1 MRTKIML
8 FMLLPLIILLV
19 GCKSSKVKN
28 NSIEG
33 IWESIGYREILKI
46 DANSYEYFDI
56 TDFSCLPAKEG
67 NISEVTNT
75 MQVSNDTPIV
85 KRGFSIYR
93 YIRIKELPESY
104 QQNIKDKNDISYN
117 FEVFANTYKNHYA
130 YFDLNKI
137 DWYNLYINSKNK
149 INSKS
154 TEVDLYLVMEDM
166 IEKLKDNHGS
176 IEPTDEV
183 YELAKNQTPPK
194 LAAEEETEKL
204 KEYGDFEI
212 ADIVADYYIKED
224 LTKDTWLMK
233 WGKMEN
239 NVGYIQIKTM
249 FLYAD
254 LNLNDRLVKENGF
267 VSAYLDAFDHL
278 SHEQQISE
286 EVAGISKLMDKIMKD
301 LEETKHIIIDVR
313 FNGGGQDEVALEILR
328 RYNDARKQIAFKKAR
343 HDNGYTI
350 KTPIYLE
357 IAKNPY
363 LKPVYLLT
371 SQQSASATDMMAL
384 GSLALF
390 NMKRIGSR
398 TNGAISDAL
407 QKTLPNGWYFSLS
420 NEVYTDNHD
429 KCYENIGVPVNYE
442 LNYSNDRQTF
452 FRSVAD
458 DLEKDKENILNAI
471 NELQSK

>member
-1 MRTKIML
+1 MRSNTIL
-8 FMLLPLIILLV
+8 FSLLLFLILLI
-19 GCKSSKVKN
+19 GCKPNKEEN

-33 IWESIGYREILKI
+33 IWESIGYGEILKI

-67 NISEVTNT
+67 NISEVKNS
-75 MQVSNDTPIV
+75 MQVSNDTLII
-85 KRGFSIYR
+85 KRGFSKYR
-93 YIRIKELPESY
+93 YARIKELPDFCNQKS
-104 QQNIKDKNDISYN
+104 KDKNDISYN

-137 DWYNLYINSKNK
+137 DWDSLYINSKNK

-154 TEVDLYLVMEDM
+154 TEVDLYLVMEGM

-183 YELAKNQTPPK
+183 YELAENQIQSEI
-194 LAAEEETEKL
+194 AAEETEEL

-212 ADIVADYYIKED
+212 AGMVADYYLKED

-239 NVGYIQIKTM
+239 NVGYIQIKAM

-254 LNLNDRLVKENGF
+254 LNLNDSLVQENGF
-267 VSAYLDAFDHL
+267 VSTYLDAFERL
-278 SHEQQISE
+278 NYEQQILE
-286 EVAGISKLMDKIMKD
+286 EVAGIRKLMDMIMQD
-301 LEETKHIIIDVR
+301 LKETKHIIIDVR
-313 FNGGGQDEVALEILR
+313 FNGGGQDVVALEILR
-328 RYNDARKQIAFKKAR
+328 RFNSDRKQIAIKKAR
-343 HDNGYTI
+343 HNNGYTI

-357 IAKNPY
+357 PAKQPY
-363 LKPVYLLT
+363 TKPVYLLT
-371 SQQSASATDMMAL
+371 SQQSASATDMLAL
-384 GSLALF
+384 GSMELNNL
-390 NMKRIGSR
+390 KRIGSH

-420 NEVYTDNHD
+420 NEVYTDNND
-429 KCYENIGVPVNYE
+429 KCYENIGVPVHYE
-442 LNYSNDRQTF
+442 LNYPNDRQTF
-452 FRSVAD
+452 FRSIAN
-458 DLEKDKENILNAI
+458 DLEKDKRNILNAV
-471 NELQSK
+471 NVLQSE

>member
-1 MRTKIML
+1 MRSNNIL
-8 FMLLPLIILLV
+8 FSLLLFLILFI
-19 GCKSSKVKN
+19 GCKPNKEEN

-33 IWESIGYREILKI
+33 IWESIGYGEILKI

-67 NISEVTNT
+67 NISEVKNS
-75 MQVSNDTPIV
+75 MQVSNDTLII
-85 KRGFSIYR
+85 KRGFSKYR
-93 YIRIKELPESY
+93 YARIKELPDFCN
-104 QQNIKDKNDISYN
+104 QNSKDKNDISYN

-137 DWYNLYINSKNK
+137 DWDSLYINSKNK

-154 TEVDLYLVMEDM
+154 TEVDLYLVMEGM

-183 YELAKNQTPPK
+183 YELAENQIQSEI
-194 LAAEEETEKL
+194 AEEETEKL

-212 ADIVADYYIKED
+212 AGIVADYYLKED

-239 NVGYIQIKTM
+239 NVGYIQIKAM

-254 LNLNDRLVKENGF
+254 LNLNDSLVKENGS
-267 VSAYLDAFDHL
+267 VSTYMDAFDSL
-278 SHEQQISE
+278 NYEQQISE
-286 EVAGISKLMDKIMKD
+286 EVAGISKLMDTIMQD
-301 LEETKHIIIDVR
+301 LKETKHIIIDVR
-313 FNGGGQDEVALEILR
+313 FNGGGQDVVALEILR
-328 RYNDARKQIAFKKAR
+328 RFNSDRKQIAIKKAR
-343 HDNGYTI
+343 HNNGYTI
-350 KTPIYLE
+350 ETPIYLE
-357 IAKNPY
+357 PAKQPY
-363 LKPVYLLT
+363 TKPVYLLT

-384 GSLALF
+384 GSMELNNL
-390 NMKRIGSR
+390 KRIGSH

-420 NEVYTDNHD
+420 NEVYTDNND
-429 KCYENIGVPVNYE
+429 NCYENIGVPVHYE
-442 LNYSNDRQTF
+442 LNYPNDRQTF
-452 FRSVAD
+452 FRSIAN
-458 DLEKDKENILNAI
+458 DLEKDKRNILNAV
-471 NELQSK
+471 NVLQNK

>member
-1 MRTKIML
+1 MRTKIIL
-8 FMLLPLIILLV
+8 FHLLLFLILLI
-19 GCKSSKVKN
+19 GCKTNKAKSS
-28 NSIEG
+28 SIEG
-33 IWESIGYREILKI
+33 IWESIGYGEILKI

-67 NISEVTNT
+67 NISEVINS
-75 MQVSNDTPIV
+75 MQVSNDTLIV
-85 KRGFSIYR
+85 KRGFNKFR
-93 YIRIKELPESY
+93 YVRIKKLAELC

-130 YFDLNKI
+130 YFDLNKVNW
-137 DWYNLYINSKNK
+137 DSLYINSKNK

-154 TEVDLYLVMEDM
+154 TEVDLYLVLEDM

-183 YELAKNQTPPK
+183 YESAENRIQPK
-194 LAAEEETEKL
+194 LVEQEREEL

-212 ADIVADYYIKED
+212 AGIVADYYLKED
-224 LTKDTWLMK
+224 FTKDTWLMK

-254 LNLNDRLVKENGF
+254 LNLNDSLVKENGF
-267 VSAYLDAFDHL
+267 VPTYMDAFDRL
-278 SHEQQISE
+278 NYEQQISE
-286 EVAGISKLMDKIMKD
+286 EVAGISKLMDVIMQD
-301 LEETKHIIIDVR
+301 LKETRHIIIDVR
-313 FNGGGQDEVALEILR
+313 FNGGGQDVVALEILR
-328 RYNDARKQIAFKKAR
+328 RFNADRKQIALKKAR
-343 HDNGYTI
+343 HNNGYTI

-357 IAKNPY
+357 SAKSPY
-363 LKPVYLLT
+363 TKPVYLLT

-384 GSLALF
+384 SSMELNNL
-390 NMKRIGSR
+390 KRIGSH

-420 NEVYTDNHD
+420 NEVYTDNND

-442 LNYSNDRQTF
+442 LNYPNDRQAF
-452 FRSVAD
+452 FRSVAN
-458 DLEKDKENILNAI
+458 DLEKDKKNILNAI
-471 NELQSK
+471 NKLQSE